1 MNIYYVYFYL
11 RSDFTPY
18 YIGKGKEK
26 RAWEK
31 HHKGILTPK
40 NKSKIILI
48 EQNLTELQ
56 AFILERYYI
65 RWFGRKDNKTGILR
79 NRTDGG
85 EGVSGRI
92 VSEKTKTKISKS
104 HIGKQQSPHREET
117 KNLISKHNKKPKK
130 ETKNMK
136 IAQNKPEQKLLRSI
150 KAKEYLSIEENYNKR
165 LIQLEFIRNNLKL
178 KISRSQK
185 MKNKI
190 WCNDGFRNYRLEKEN
205 IPTKYNIGK
214 IK

>member
-1 MNIYYVYFYL
+1 
-11 RSDFTPY
+11 
-18 YIGKGKEK
+18 
-26 RAWEK
+26 
-31 HHKGILTPK
+31 
-40 NKSKIILI
+40 
-48 EQNLTELQ
+48 
-56 AFILERYYI
+56 
-65 RWFGRKDNKTGILR
+65 
-79 NRTDGG
+79 
-85 EGVSGRI
+85 
-92 VSEKTKTKISKS
+92 
-104 HIGKQQSPHREET
+104 
-117 KNLISKHNKKPKK
+117 
-130 ETKNMK
+130 MK